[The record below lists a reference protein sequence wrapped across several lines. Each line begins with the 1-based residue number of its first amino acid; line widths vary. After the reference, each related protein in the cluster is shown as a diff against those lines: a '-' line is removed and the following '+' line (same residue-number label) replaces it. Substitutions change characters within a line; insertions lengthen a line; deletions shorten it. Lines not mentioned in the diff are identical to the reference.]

1 MISTDKEETLVKLMS
16 LHLQAEMAA
25 IALLH
30 AARMQKR
37 KQGKVEIT
45 PVVKKART
53 IYERPVYKNST
64 WWTMLVKGECKII
77 GHPQSKLFRRRFAV
91 PFSMF
96 KNIVEEARSWVSM
109 KGILNEKLGDFR
121 MDCRGIEGVPLELKI
136 LGALR
141 MMAKGCSFDA
151 IAELSGMSIST
162 MQPFFH
168 FFLNKFCEVYREA
181 WIKYPKTPEEAADNL
196 EVYRRLGFPGA
207 VGSVDCTHVLWER
220 CPAQFQSTYT
230 GKEKKA
236 TVAYE
241 VTVNHSRRI
250 LYIFNG
256 HPGSRNDKTIVKTDT
271 FVQELKDRKILKD
284 VEFQLFKVS
293 QHHL

>member
-37 KQGKVEIT
+37 KQGKAEIT

-141 MMAKGCSFDA
+141 MLAKGCSFDA

-168 FFLNKFCEVYREA
+168 FF
-181 WIKYPKTPEEAADNL
+181 
-196 EVYRRLGFPGA
+196 
-207 VGSVDCTHVLWER
+207 
-220 CPAQFQSTYT
+220 
-230 GKEKKA
+230 
-236 TVAYE
+236 
-241 VTVNHSRRI
+241 
-250 LYIFNG
+250 
-256 HPGSRNDKTIVKTDT
+256 
-271 FVQELKDRKILKD
+271 
-284 VEFQLFKVS
+284 
-293 QHHL
+293 